1 MIGHHYVNELIA
13 AEHRQM
19 LESDAQLRHAGE
31 AIKVRRERRAN
42 RRAALI
48 LRLSR
53 RLAKARPAT
62 ASPPA
67 TSATPAPTPT
77 S

>member
-19 LESDAQLRHAGE
+19 LESEAQLRHAGE
-31 AIKVRRERRAN
+31 ALKVRRERRAN
-42 RRAALI
+42 RRAAML

-53 RLAKARPAT
+53 RLPKARPAT
-62 ASPPA
+62 ATSPA